1 MTQDLKDKMI
11 RIFIGYDH
19 REPIA
24 YHVCAQSIMEYASQ
38 PVAVIPLRLSNLKGV
53 LRRPREDTQLT
64 DFSYSRF
71 LVPYLCNYQGWA
83 LFIDGDMLLREDITK
98 LWLLRDNRHAVMVV
112 KHPDFQKVHS
122 FLGVNVQW
130 FPMFNWS
137 SVMLFNN
144 AKCKKLT
151 TQYINSAPYQDLH
164 QFKWLESEKYIG
176 DLPETWNHLVGYYP
190 LNPEVALVHWTL
202 GGPYLG
208 GDFEKADYAAEW
220 FSMRDKTF
228 FSTKIE
234 T

>member
-1 MTQDLKDKMI
+1 MMQDPKDKMI

-24 YHVCAQSIMEYASQ
+24 YHVCAQSIMEHASQ
-38 PVAVIPLRLSNLKGV
+38 PVAIIPLRLSNLKGV

-98 LWLLRDNRHAVMVV
+98 LWHLRDNRHAVMVV
-112 KHPDFQKVHS
+112 KHPDFQKTHS

-151 TQYINSAPYQDLH
+151 TQYINSAPYHDLH

-190 LNPEVALVHWTL
+190 LKPEAALVHWTL

-208 GDFEKADYAAEW
+208 GDFEKAEYADEW
-220 FSMRDKTF
+220 FSMRDKAF
-228 FSTKIE
+228 FSKKI
-234 T
+234 